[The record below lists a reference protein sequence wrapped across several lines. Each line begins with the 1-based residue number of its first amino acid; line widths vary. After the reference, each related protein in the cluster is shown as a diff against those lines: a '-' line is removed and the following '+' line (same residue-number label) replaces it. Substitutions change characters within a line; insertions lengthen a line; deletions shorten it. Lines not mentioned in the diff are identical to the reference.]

1 MYQFKIAR
9 WGNSFAI
16 RIPSRLMK
24 ELGLKEGDLFP
35 RELLSNGAALRAKLD
50 AERERKRM
58 TPEQADAIMRKAAEE
73 FPKYLRPEDWKIDRN
88 TDDMRG

>member
-1 MYQFKIAR
+1 MDQFKIAK
-9 WGNSFAI
+9 WGNSFAV

-35 RELLSNGAALRAKLD
+35 RELLSNGAALRARLD

-58 TPEQADAIMRKAAEE
+58 TPEQANAIMRKAAEE
-73 FPKYLRPEDWKIDRN
+73 FPKHLRPEDWKIDRN